1 MAFNPNLT
9 ATDSEL
15 KSAEMREQFNGLKDL
30 IDAIPAPPPETDPV
44 FAASEA
50 ALLVAGDKAK
60 LDAAVQPGAPV
71 SALDNDAGYL
81 TSDALAGSPVS
92 QFANDAGYVPARQA
106 PFVAANLPLVIAG
119 SGFADPDLNQKFY
132 AVFPVPVTDAEGIIL
147 PIYASADRRVAIC
160 WLIANSIARMY
171 AKTHNVIS
179 DTFAESQVPDISPTA
194 IGFSQSAGNGSFTV
208 VPLSFTPAAAGHWDS
223 ASPASL
229 AAAIDRLAALASNN
243 GATPIP

>member
-1 MAFNPNLT
+1 MAFNPNLP
-9 ATDSEL
+9 ATDSEMR
-15 KSAEMREQFNGLKDL
+15 SEEMRSQFTGLKDL
-30 IDAIPAPPPETDPV
+30 IDAIPAPPPEADPV

-50 ALLVAGDKAK
+50 ALLVPGDKAK

-71 SALDNDAGYL
+71 SALDNDIGYV
-81 TSDALAGSPVS
+81 TTDTLAGSPVS
-92 QFANDAGYVPARQA
+92 QFTNDAGYVPDRQA
-106 PFVAANLPLVIAG
+106 PFVASNLPLVIAG
-119 SGFADPDLNQKFY
+119 NGFADPDLNQKFY
-132 AVFPVPVTDAEGIIL
+132 AVFPVRLADPEGIVM

-171 AKTHNVIS
+171 AKNHNVIS

-208 VPLSFTPAAAGHWDS
+208 VPAAYTPAAAGHWDS
-223 ASPASL
+223 AAPASL
-229 AAAIDRLAALASNN
+229 AAAIDRLAAVVSNN